1 MERTKHMQKLRKLL
15 NDRAQ
20 MTELIRYLIAG
31 VLTTLLS
38 LVITYGCE
46 FLFAMDRFGGSLLR
60 DNNVIKA
67 FIDTIN
73 SANTVQVMISTL
85 ISWVVSVIFAFW
97 INRRMVFRVQG
108 GTRDS
113 KTREFLEFV
122 GARLVSWAVIE
133 EGIAVLIKWMGVSN
147 LWNRLIVLV
156 LVTIFNY
163 VASKFWIFK
172 ARDKASPDGQA
183 NLTSG
188 AGETGLGS
196 PDSRAALSA
205 PEKTER

>member
-1 MERTKHMQKLRKLL
+1 MQKLKKLL
-15 NDRAQ
+15 NDREQ
-20 MTELIRYLIAG
+20 ITELIRYLIAG

-38 LVITYGCE
+38 LVVTYGCE
-46 FLFAMDRFGGSLLR
+46 FLFAMDQFEGYLLR
-60 DNNVIKA
+60 DNNVVKA
-67 FIDTIN
+67 FIDTVN
-73 SANTVQVMISTL
+73 DAGTVQVMISSL
-85 ISWVVSVIFAFW
+85 ISWVIAVIFAFW

-122 GARLVSWAVIE
+122 GARLISWAVIE

-147 LWNRLIVLV
+147 FWNRLIVLV
-156 LVTIFNY
+156 LVTVFNY

-172 ARDKASPDGQA
+172 SRGDTSTDGQA
-183 NLTSG
+183 NLTEG
-188 AGETGLGS
+188 AGET
-196 PDSRAALSA
+196 ALRV

>member
-1 MERTKHMQKLRKLL
+1 MQKLKKLL
-15 NDRAQ
+15 TNREEL
-20 MTELIRYLIAG
+20 MELIRYVVAG

-38 LVITYGCE
+38 LIVTYGCE
-46 FLFAMDRFGGSLLR
+46 FIFAMDRFRGYILQDS
-60 DNNVIKA
+60 NVIKA
-67 FIDTIN
+67 FINTIN

-85 ISWVVSVIFAFW
+85 ISWVVAVIFAFW

-108 GTRDS
+108 GTRNS

-122 GARLVSWAVIE
+122 GARLLSWAVIE

-147 LWNRLIVLV
+147 FWNRLIVLV
-156 LVTIFNY
+156 LVTIANY

-172 ARDKASPDGQA
+172 ARDNTPPDGQVR
-183 NLTSG
+183 LTPDAVETNSG
-188 AGETGLGS
+188 SSDS
-196 PDSRAALSA
+196 PTALNN

>member
-1 MERTKHMQKLRKLL
+1 MQKLKKLL
-15 NDRAQ
+15 NDREQ
-20 MTELIRYLIAG
+20 MMELIRYFVAG

-38 LVITYGCE
+38 LVITYGFE
-46 FLFAMDRFGGSLLR
+46 ILLSE
-60 DNNVIKA
+60 NH
-67 FIDTIN
+67 TIN
-73 SANTVQVMISTL
+73 GANTLQVMFSTL

-122 GARLVSWAVIE
+122 GARLISWAVIE

-147 LWNRLIVLV
+147 FWNRLIVLV
-156 LVTIFNY
+156 LVTVFNY

-172 ARDKASPDGQA
+172 SRGDTSTDGQA
-183 NLTSG
+183 NLTEG
-188 AGETGLGS
+188 AGET
-196 PDSRAALSA
+196 ALRV